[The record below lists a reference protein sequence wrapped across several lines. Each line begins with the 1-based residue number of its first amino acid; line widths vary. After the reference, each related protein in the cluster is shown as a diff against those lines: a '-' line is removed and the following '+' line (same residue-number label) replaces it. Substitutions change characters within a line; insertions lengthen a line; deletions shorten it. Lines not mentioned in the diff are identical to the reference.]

1 MDFDDI
7 VGQRVLV
14 ESLKNAIKR
23 NMVANAYI
31 FNGPKGSGKKTLA
44 DIFARAIN
52 CKGSDNKPCN
62 LCSSC
67 KKSIA
72 GVNPDIMYIE
82 PMGNSIKIE
91 QIRKLI
97 SDVSV
102 KPFENTYRVIVM
114 KNADSMTIES
124 QDAFL
129 KTLEEPE
136 GNNVFL
142 LLTENYNALL
152 PTIVSRCQVYN
163 MVGLGKDDMKELLVK
178 HGYKQGEELEI
189 AIDNSNGIIGRA
201 LEILKDEGFKQL
213 QNEYENIL
221 KQILEGS
228 RVETLILSDKLLN
241 SKEDGV
247 KLLSF
252 LLNFFRDIL
261 ILKDLEDNKYIIN
274 KTVDFSLLKS
284 YRDNMTEEELFEII
298 DNIKQTI
305 SSMEFNVSYK
315 NSIDNL
321 FLKILEVFNGK
332 SSRSTV

>member
-1 MDFDDI
+1 
-7 VGQRVLV
+7 
-14 ESLKNAIKR
+14 
-23 NMVANAYI
+23 
-31 FNGPKGSGKKTLA
+31 
-44 DIFARAIN
+44 
-52 CKGSDNKPCN
+52 
-62 LCSSC
+62 
-67 KKSIA
+67 
-72 GVNPDIMYIE
+72 
-82 PMGNSIKIE
+82 
-91 QIRKLI
+91 
-97 SDVSV
+97 
-102 KPFENTYRVIVM
+102 M

-241 SKEDGV
+241 SRRW
-247 KLLSF
+247 S
-252 LLNFFRDIL
+252 
-261 ILKDLEDNKYIIN
+261 
-274 KTVDFSLLKS
+274 
-284 YRDNMTEEELFEII
+284 
-298 DNIKQTI
+298 
-305 SSMEFNVSYK
+305 
-315 NSIDNL
+315 
-321 FLKILEVFNGK
+321 
-332 SSRSTV
+332 